1 MPSITLRAIRAL
13 LLAYPVSI
21 TTTPTKAEA
30 NALARLLV
38 SQGRRAVIL
47 PAAAGYLVQEVRS

>member
-1 MPSITLRAIRAL
+1 MSSLTLRAIRAL
-13 LLAYPVSI
+13 LPVYSVSI
-21 TTTPTKAEA
+21 ATTPTKAEA

-47 PAAAGYLVQEVRS
+47 PASAGFNVMEVR